1 MASVVSPGLL
11 TDASWRD
18 LRQEVVAR
26 AAIVI
31 GAGALVAWWYLMTFA
46 GGRVDAA
53 VLLILLFLSAL
64 ACWRLAYRRQGL
76 ASGLLIASLSGA
88 ILAAYAWLGLPWVGY
103 FGAIPLALASVLLPS
118 WLLLALGGA
127 LALGL
132 WALAPI
138 AQPTAWLSPTALLVM
153 LALLLISALHVW
165 RATLEAAWRHSAQAA
180 ELAAEARQQRG
191 EVHRLNRALELA
203 NDLLRRHYRELAAAR
218 REAEKARHLKEQFAM
233 NVSHELRTPLN
244 IILGFLEVMQRF
256 PEVYGDVQWTP
267 TLRRDIAEIQRS
279 ARHLSDLVDDILD
292 LARIEALKMPI
303 RREPTSLRDVIE
315 EAVEVASRLLR
326 EKPVQMRVELSEP
339 LPQLF
344 IDRTR
349 IRQVLLNLL
358 ANASRFTERGEI
370 CVRAVQQGEEVIVS
384 VRDTGVGIAPEQVAT
399 LFVEFHQAPVYQQ
412 ASASGKGLGL
422 AIARRFVEMHGG
434 RIWVESQLGQG
445 STFFFSLPIAAK
457 QVGLLAP
464 PTPPI
469 ESPLASERPALV
481 VIDQDGGVAYL
492 RRRLEEVEILGAAD
506 AEGARALAYERH
518 PQAILLNL
526 PPGARDLAEG
536 VRKSLLTMGAPVI
549 ECSLPVGSW
558 LLHRELFNDWLVKP
572 VSGERLLQVI
582 GRYCARGR
590 VLVVDD
596 DRSFIQL
603 VRRLLQTAGERYQME
618 WAYDG
623 EEALNKL
630 RAQAS
635 DLLLLDIA
643 LPGPDGRLVAQLIRE
658 DANLA
663 GLPIVAVSASPPEW
677 TAPPGD
683 LHTFAVSR
691 RGPFSEEDLL
701 HLIQSALRQIKPHY
715 ADELPAPEP
724 SASPDERSAS

>member
-1 MASVVSPGLL
+1 MSSAIAPGPPLE
-11 TDASWRD
+11 ASWRD
-18 LRQEVVAR
+18 LRQEVAAR
-26 AAIVI
+26 AAVVV
-31 GAGALVAWWYLMTFA
+31 GASTLVSWWYLMTFA

-53 VLLILLFLSAL
+53 AVLILLFLSAL
-64 ACWRLAYRRQGL
+64 ASWRLAYRRQDL

-88 ILAAYAWLGLPWVGY
+88 VLAAYARLDLPWIGY
-103 FGAIPLALASVLLPS
+103 FGAIPLALASVLLPPRP
-118 WLLLALGGA
+118 LLALGGA
-127 LALGL
+127 LGLGL
-132 WALAPI
+132 WTLAP
-138 AQPTAWLSPTALLVM
+138 AAYPTAWLGPTALLAT
-153 LALLLISALHVW
+153 LALLLASTLHVW

-180 ELAAEARQQRG
+180 DLAAEARQQRG
-191 EVHRLNRALELA
+191 EVHRLNRALEQA

-218 REAEKARHLKEQFAM
+218 YEAEKARHLKEQFAM

-267 TLRRDIAEIQRS
+267 TLRRDIGEIQRS

-303 RREPTSLRDVIE
+303 RREPTVLRDVIE
-315 EAVEVASRLLR
+315 EAVEVAGRLLR
-326 EKPVQMRVELSEP
+326 DKPVQMRVELNEP

-358 ANASRFTERGEI
+358 ANASRFTDRGEI
-370 CVRAVQQGEEVIVS
+370 CVRAAQQGEEVIVS
-384 VRDTGVGIAPEQVAT
+384 VRDTGIGIAPEQVAT
-399 LFVEFHQAPVYQQ
+399 LFLEFHQAPVYRQ

-457 QVGLLAP
+457 EVGLLAP
-464 PTPPI
+464 HPPRTELSPASARPT
-469 ESPLASERPALV
+469 LV
-481 VIDQDGGVAYL
+481 VVDQNGGVAYL
-492 RRRLEEVEILGAAD
+492 RRRLEEVEIVGAAD
-506 AEGARALAYERH
+506 AEQARALAYERH

-526 PPGARDLAEG
+526 PPGARDLPEG
-536 VRKSLLTMGAPVI
+536 ARMSLLATGAPII

-558 LLHRELFNDWLVKP
+558 LLRRELFNDWLVKP
-572 VSGERLLQVI
+572 VSGERLLQTMA
-582 GRYCARGR
+582 RHCARGR

-603 VRRLLQTAGERYQME
+603 VRRLVQAAGDRYQME

-658 DANLA
+658 DTNLA

-683 LHTFAVSR
+683 LHMFAVSR
-691 RGPFSEEDLL
+691 RGPFGEEALL
-701 HLIQSALRQIKPHY
+701 HLIQSALRQIKPRY

-724 SASPDERSAS
+724 SASPDERLAS

>member
-1 MASVVSPGLL
+1 
-11 TDASWRD
+11 
-18 LRQEVVAR
+18 
-26 AAIVI
+26 
-31 GAGALVAWWYLMTFA
+31 MTFA

-53 VLLILLFLSAL
+53 AVLILLFLSAL
-64 ACWRLAYRRQGL
+64 ASWRLAYRRQDL

-88 ILAAYAWLGLPWVGY
+88 VLAAYARLDLPWIGY
-103 FGAIPLALASVLLPS
+103 FGAIPLALASILLPPRP
-118 WLLLALGGA
+118 LLALGGA
-127 LALGL
+127 LGLGL
-132 WALAPI
+132 WTLTPAAY
-138 AQPTAWLSPTALLVM
+138 PTAWLGPAALLAT
-153 LALLLISALHVW
+153 LTLLLASTLHVW

-180 ELAAEARQQRG
+180 DLAAEARQQRG
-191 EVHRLNRALELA
+191 EVHRLNRALEQA

-218 REAEKARHLKEQFAM
+218 YEAEKARHLKEQFAM

-267 TLRRDIAEIQRS
+267 TLRRDIGEIQRS

-303 RREPTSLRDVIE
+303 RREPTVLRDVIE
-315 EAVEVASRLLR
+315 EAVEVAGRLLR
-326 EKPVQMRVELSEP
+326 DKPVQMRVELNEP

-358 ANASRFTERGEI
+358 ANASRFTDRGEI
-370 CVRAVQQGEEVIVS
+370 CVRAAQQGEEVIVS
-384 VRDTGVGIAPEQVAT
+384 VRDTGIGIAPEQVAT
-399 LFVEFHQAPVYQQ
+399 LFLEFHQAPVYRQ

-457 QVGLLAP
+457 EVGLLAP
-464 PTPPI
+464 HPPRT
-469 ESPLASERPALV
+469 ELPLASARPTLV
-481 VIDQDGGVAYL
+481 VVDQNGGVAYL
-492 RRRLEEVEILGAAD
+492 RRRLEEVEIVGAAD
-506 AEGARALAYERH
+506 AEQARALAYERH

-526 PPGARDLAEG
+526 PPGARDLPEG
-536 VRKSLLTMGAPVI
+536 ARMSLLATGAPII

-558 LLHRELFNDWLVKP
+558 LLRRELFNDWLVKP
-572 VSGERLLQVI
+572 ISGERLLQTMA
-582 GRYCARGR
+582 RHCARGR

-603 VRRLLQTAGERYQME
+603 VRRLVQAAGDRYQME

-630 RAQAS
+630 RTQAS

-663 GLPIVAVSASPPEW
+663 GLPIIAVSASPPEW

-683 LHTFAVSR
+683 LHMFAVSR
-691 RGPFSEEDLL
+691 RGPFGEEALL
-701 HLIQSALRQIKPHY
+701 HLIQSALRQIKPSY
-715 ADELPAPEP
+715 VDELPAPEP
-724 SASPDERSAS
+724 SASPDERLAS